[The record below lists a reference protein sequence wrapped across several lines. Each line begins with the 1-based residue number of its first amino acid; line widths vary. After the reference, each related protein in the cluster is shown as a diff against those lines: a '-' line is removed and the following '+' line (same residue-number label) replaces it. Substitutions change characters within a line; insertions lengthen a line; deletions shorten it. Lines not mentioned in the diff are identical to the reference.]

1 MEAITRMIEG
11 LDPSSR
17 TQMTE
22 CKYNGCSYAMHY
34 CMTLCQLLSPTIRQ
48 QAMDTESGGLGTML

>member
-1 MEAITRMIEG
+1 M
-11 LDPSSR
+11 LDPNSR

-22 CKYNGCSYAMHY
+22 YEYNSCSYALHK
-34 CMTLCQLLSPTIRQ
+34 CMTLCQLLSPAIRQ

>member
-1 MEAITRMIEG
+1 MIEG
-11 LDPSSR
+11 LDPNSR

-22 CKYNGCSYAMHY
+22 CKYNSCSHALHQ
-34 CMTLCQLLSPTIRQ
+34 CITLCQVLSPAVRQ